1 MSRRL
6 RGFSRSNISL
16 DYNLYRVGVPI
27 SGVIDDV
34 LSVIDIQPEG
44 VEQTMV
50 LVHGYA
56 GCAETWEHQ
65 INYFS
70 STWRVIAPDLR
81 GHGMSDAPYSEYT
94 MPELVNDLYGITQDL
109 GLPKKFVLV
118 GHSFG
123 GSLCTE
129 YALAHPE
136 QIDRLVLIATAG
148 EWPLPKALQYLFHL
162 PSAIFRPVWKYRP
175 RWNAEVHVIKR
186 MMLNN
191 LLRWDGWPR
200 LKKISVPTLVLTG
213 ERDNYFPQAVYREVG
228 TAVPGATVIDIGA
241 SKHKVQLERH
251 KAVNR
256 SIEQFVQEGS
266 QRSSW
271 RGVSTESSLVAK
283 RPWVTAYDE
292 DTPLTV
298 PIPRRPVQD
307 FLESSA
313 EWLPKRAATVFYG
326 SRLNYRQLDQKTN
339 QLAHVLH
346 GLGLQPGDR
355 VMIVLPNMPQF
366 IMAYYAT
373 LRNGAVVVLP
383 NPDAN
388 ARQIL
393 RLARTTGASVLITLR
408 AFAPMADMVF
418 QLTEVKHILTADIKK
433 VVSRRVYGKL
443 LDRWGV
449 SDLVQENPVQEALD
463 GGLASAALSDLMKD
477 APLEFKPV
485 STPMDSLATIVF
497 TSGTTSRPK
506 GVCLTHENLIA
517 NAIQARHW
525 IASLRYGE
533 ETILSVL
540 PFLHSYG
547 MTTGMNLPVAM
558 GATIVILPVFELQ
571 QVLEHIRDYKP
582 TMFPGVPSIYAA
594 INQAPNVRAYG
605 LSAVRACL
613 SGAAPLPIEVK
624 EAFEKLTQGK
634 LAEGYGLTE
643 ATTVTHANPLVSG
656 EKTGSIGVPIPNTDA
671 KIVDL
676 ASGEELPPGEI
687 GELVVR
693 GPQVMKG
700 YWQMEEETAEALK
713 DGWLYTGDV
722 ALRDE
727 EGYFQIIGR
736 MRDTI
741 MAGEFSVFPRDVEEV
756 LYENSKVQEV
766 AVVGVPHTES
776 GQKVKAFVVPRPGTN
791 LSEEELMELCRR
803 RLDEYAVP
811 WDIEFRE
818 ELPKSFIGKVI
829 RRLLVEE

>member
-1 MSRRL
+1 MSRQL
-6 RGFSRSNISL
+6 RGFKRSAVTL

-27 SGVIDDV
+27 TGIVDDE

-50 LVHGYA
+50 LIHGYA

-65 INYFS
+65 INHFS
-70 STWRVIAPDLR
+70 NTYRVIAPDLR

-94 MPELVNDLYGITQDL
+94 MPELVDDIYTITQEL
-109 GLPKKFVLV
+109 ELPEKFILV
-118 GHSFG
+118 SHSFG
-123 GSLCTE
+123 GSICTE

-136 QIDRLVLIATAG
+136 QIVKLVLIATAG
-148 EWPLPKALQYLFHL
+148 EYPLPKILQLIFHL
-162 PSAIFRPVWKYRP
+162 PAAIVRPFWKYRP

-191 LLRWDGWPR
+191 LIDWNGWPK
-200 LKKISVPTLVLTG
+200 LKQISVPTLVMTG
-213 ERDNYFPQAVYREVG
+213 ERDNYFPRAVYDDVG
-228 TAVPGATVIDIGA
+228 QTVPDAVVIDIGA

-251 KAVNR
+251 QAVNR
-256 SIEQFVQEGS
+256 AIERFIASDGE
-266 QRSSW
+266 RTSW
-271 RGVSTESSLVAK
+271 RGATAESSLVNR
-283 RPWVTAYDE
+283 RPWVTAYD
-292 DTPLTV
+292 DGTPWTV

-313 EWLPKRAATVFYG
+313 EWLPKRTATVFYG
-326 SRLNYRQLDQKTN
+326 SKLNYQQLNRMTN
-339 QLAHVLH
+339 QFAHVLH
-346 GLGLQPGDR
+346 GLGVQPGDR

-366 IMAYYAT
+366 IMAYFAT

-393 RLARTTGASVLITLR
+393 KLARKTGAEILVTLS
-408 AFAPMADMVF
+408 AFAPMAEMVR
-418 QLTEVKHILTADIKK
+418 QLTDVRHVLTADISK
-433 VVSRRVYGKL
+433 VVSSRVYKQL

-449 SDLVQENPVQEALD
+449 SEMISDYPEQVAEEE
-463 GGLASAALSDLMKD
+463 GKASVAITDLMRD
-477 APLEFKPV
+477 APLEFKSVP
-485 STPMDSLATIVF
+485 TPKDSLATIVF
-497 TSGTTSRPK
+497 TSGITSRPK

-525 IASLRYGE
+525 ISDLRYGK
-533 ETILSVL
+533 ETALSVL

-547 MTTGMNLPVAM
+547 MTTGMNLPITM
-558 GATIVILPVFELQ
+558 GATMVILPVFEMQ

-582 TMFPGVPSIYAA
+582 TMFPGVPSMYAA
-594 INQAPNVRAYG
+594 INQAPNVRDYG
-605 LSAVRACL
+605 LSAVRACI

-624 EAFEKLTQGK
+624 EAFEKLTRGR

-643 ATTVTHANPLVSG
+643 ATTVTHANPLYG
-656 EKTGSIGVPIPNTDA
+656 GQKIGSIGVPIPNTDA
-671 KIVDL
+671 KILDL
-676 ASGEELPPGEI
+676 ASGEELPPGQI

-700 YWQMEEETAEALK
+700 YWMLEQETEDALK
-713 DGWLYTGDV
+713 DGWLHTGDV
-722 ALRDE
+722 ALRDD
-727 EGYFQIIGR
+727 EGFFQIIGR

-741 MAGEFSVFPRDVEEV
+741 IAGEFSVFPRDVEEV

-766 AVVGVPHTES
+766 AVVGIPSSDS
-776 GQKVKAFVVPRPGTN
+776 GQKVKAFVVPRPGTD
-791 LSEEELMELCRR
+791 LTEEELMDLCRR

-811 WDIEFRE
+811 WDIEFRQ

-829 RRLLVEE
+829 RRMLVEE